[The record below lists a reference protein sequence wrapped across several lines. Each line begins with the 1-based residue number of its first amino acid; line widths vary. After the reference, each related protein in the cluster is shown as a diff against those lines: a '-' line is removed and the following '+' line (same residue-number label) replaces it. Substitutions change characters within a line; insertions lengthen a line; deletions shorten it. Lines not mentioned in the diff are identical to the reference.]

1 MIENPVYGL
10 VQVPA
15 FPNTMQ
21 FKYTCQRKRRSMIVT
36 GLPKLLNIKKEW
48 WRAPCA
54 PPLVWDWAL
63 GRGSQWEARPCDARA
78 GTSVTTACTAR
89 APRVGLTPVC

>member
-1 MIENPVYGL
+1 
-10 VQVPA
+10 
-15 FPNTMQ
+15 
-21 FKYTCQRKRRSMIVT
+21 MIVA
-36 GLPKLLNIKKEW
+36 GLPKLLNILVRKLHLSKYIKKEW
-48 WRAPCA
+48 WRALCA
-54 PPLVWDWAL
+54 PPLVWNWAL